1 MEGRWTNA
9 FRGVLTGLVFLVS
22 SNALASTVTVD
33 VKAYDNSTTGGIGVD
48 TLSLTSGQLVTVT
61 ASPLDTWGAGPPYR
75 ISNADGLTG
84 DIYAVAGDD
93 SGATPGTLI
102 GQSFGN
108 WSQNGLSAPYGSL
121 VGQIDSGAFFLIGVS
136 ETFTAGTSGLL
147 KLFYFDSN
155 YYDNFGQVSV
165 TVSAVPLPAAGWL
178 MLSGLAAFG
187 AFGRRRRV
195 VDTGLPVAAA

>member
-1 MEGRWTNA
+1 MEGRCTNA
-9 FRGVLTGLVFLVS
+9 FRGVLTGLVFLAS
-22 SNALASTVTVD
+22 SNALASTVTLD
-33 VKAYDNSTTGGIGVD
+33 VKAYDNSTSGGTGVN

-84 DIYAVAGDD
+84 DIYAVSGDD
-93 SGATPGTLI
+93 SGASPGTKI
-102 GQSFGN
+102 GESFGN

-121 VGQIDSGAFFLIGVS
+121 VGQIGSGSFFLIGVS
-136 ETFTAGTSGLL
+136 ETFAAGTSGLL

-155 YYDNFGQVSV
+155 NYDNFGQISV

-195 VDTGLPVAAA
+195 VDAGEPVAAA